1 LSARSIMKLDT
12 YHSGT
17 RSFVGPARF
26 AGIGLFLRR
35 GSWQRARSGR
45 TKRDAGRFAWSL

>member
-1 LSARSIMKLDT
+1 MKLDT

-26 AGIGLFLRR
+26 AGIGFSFVGDR
-35 GSWQRARSGR
+35 GNER
-45 TKRDAGRFAWSL
+45 